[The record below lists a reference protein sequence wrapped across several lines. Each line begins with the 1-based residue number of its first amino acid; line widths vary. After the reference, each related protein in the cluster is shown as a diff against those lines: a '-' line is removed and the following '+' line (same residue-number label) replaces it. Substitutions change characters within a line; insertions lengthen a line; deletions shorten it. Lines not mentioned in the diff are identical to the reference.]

1 MDRRQYKIYCAGPLF
16 NPKECETMSEIAAT
30 LEDAGYRVFLP
41 QRDGLELARLLP
53 VLQEHG
59 MPFRDASSI
68 CNKAIFALDVFQI
81 IDTNGLVLNMN
92 GRVPDEGAVAEAGI
106 AWAHGKPVVIFNTD
120 KRSLVQGNCNPMVMG
135 LGDFKYVTGYD
146 EIRDELDRLFA
157 DGGPKC
163 VSEPTAPFE
172 LANSRGRQ
180 ISEYLATKRPIFDLT
195 ELLIELFGDSNVKVQ
210 KTGT

>member
-1 MDRRQYKIYCAGPLF
+1 
-16 NPKECETMSEIAAT
+16 
-30 LEDAGYRVFLP
+30 
-41 QRDGLELARLLP
+41 
-53 VLQEHG
+53 
-59 MPFRDASSI
+59 
-68 CNKAIFALDVFQI
+68 
-81 IDTNGLVLNMN
+81 
-92 GRVPDEGAVAEAGI
+92 
-106 AWAHGKPVVIFNTD
+106 VVIFNTD
-120 KRSLVQGNCNPMVMG
+120 KRSLVQGNCNPVVMG

-163 VSEPTAPFE
+163 VSEPMAPFE